1 MFVQYVIARWS
12 DRLER
17 VVRLNETS
25 VASLLLEWCDENVS
39 QALSLALCA
48 LTWWIQT
55 DFCVCD
61 VFRVYR
67 QTMLNSTTLF
77 HGPQHV
83 ELTRLERLRDS
94 FDPRT
99 NQFLSKKERTKE
111 QRWSYRWDRAMHQHK
126 IPGVGGFLST
136 HRLAATLTRSSHS
149 ICYCGKKRRESRA
162 VPQEI
167 CWAVRDKTH
176 SFSVSW

>member
-1 MFVQYVIARWS
+1 MGEEPTRGKSSWWRSIAKLLLGTLPQILSFGIGSLHRMFVQYVIARWS

-83 ELTRLERLRDS
+83 ELTRLERLLDS

-136 HRLAATLTRSSHS
+136 Q
-149 ICYCGKKRRESRA
+149 K
-162 VPQEI
+162 
-167 CWAVRDKTH
+167 
-176 SFSVSW
+176 